1 MITQAQLAVSTDVR
15 QRALLICQPVKQLV
29 PDSNQVVVDRVAFVG
44 VAAVVAHGK
53 NIYIYYF
60 INHTLTTK
68 CLFCS
73 FCNTKS
79 QSPFYSATSIFAI
92 LRKLV

>member
-15 QRALLICQPVKQLV
+15 QRALLTCQPVKQLV

-60 INHTLTTK
+60 INYTLTTK

-73 FCNTKS
+73 FCTTKS
-79 QSPFYSATSIFAI
+79 QCNFWQDYI
-92 LRKLV
+92 